1 MKYNISVSVVL
12 VCLSS
17 FESGAGV
24 VSRVLDGYDTANTS
38 QMIGDRQVQSNE
50 FANAFGLDSSFT
62 LDPSFDSGNDIG
74 ALVMSADPGVGRSG
88 SVVYNNNGAGLDF
101 NATDMMV
108 GGFGMKFS
116 SVDQPFVMQFVMS
129 TYNAVGEVRGFALWA
144 IQVDQG
150 SFIEEYWDLL
160 NFTTSGGVFQ
170 FSNIDEIEIRFN
182 VGNNPP
188 GIGVDFVA
196 TELTTTIIPAPSSV
210 FVLSIAGCCAIRR
223 QRA

>member
-1 MKYNISVSVVL
+1 MRHMIAVAGIL
-12 VCLSS
+12 VTLATTDLD
-17 FESGAGV
+17 AGIV
-24 VSRVLDGYDTANTS
+24 TRVLDGYDTASTS

-62 LDPSFDSGNDIG
+62 HDPGFDSGNDLG

-88 SVVYNNNGAGLDF
+88 SVVYNNNGAGLNFD
-101 NATDMMV
+101 ATGMMV
-108 GGFGMKFS
+108 GGFGMSFA
-116 SVDQPFVMQFVMS
+116 SVDQPFVMQFIMS
-129 TYNAVGEVRGFALWA
+129 TFNSAGEVRGFVLWA

-150 SFIEEYWDLL
+150 M
-160 NFTTSGGVFQ
+160 NV
-170 FSNIDEIEIRFN
+170 DEIEIRFN

-210 FVLSIAGCCAIRR
+210 VALGVAGCLASRR
-223 QRA
+223 RRS

>member
-1 MKYNISVSVVL
+1 MIAVAGIL
-12 VCLSS
+12 VTLATTDLD
-17 FESGAGV
+17 AGIV
-24 VSRVLDGYDTANTS
+24 TRVLDGYDTASTS

-62 LDPSFDSGNDIG
+62 HDPGFDSGNDLG

-88 SVVYNNNGAGLDF
+88 SVVYNNNGAGLNFD
-101 NATDMMV
+101 ATGMMV
-108 GGFGMKFS
+108 GGFGMSFA
-116 SVDQPFVMQFVMS
+116 SVDQPFVMQFIMS
-129 TYNAVGEVRGFALWA
+129 TFNSAGEVRGFVLWA

-150 SFIEEYWDLL
+150 MNVDEFWDLQ

-170 FSNIDEIEIRFN
+170 FSNVDEIEIRFN

-210 FVLSIAGCCAIRR
+210 VALGVAGCLASRR
-223 QRA
+223 RRS